1 MAMADGCDPPWSC
14 CVCHEPSALSH
25 NAFLSPICHLFA
37 PLVRCSAMLPAARDR
52 REHALDAA
60 LEHIGGRDLV
70 DARSSAP
77 AHRETSSPD
86 ARVTAIRRLT
96 AVAARYTPVPDALAQ
111 DQLAELHTMCEA
123 LANRT
128 PGREP
133 DGGPEIGVYTYDGD
147 TPQDARRS

>member
-1 MAMADGCDPPWSC
+1 MANGTAGSCDPSWSC

-25 NAFLSPICHLFA
+25 DEICHLFA

-60 LEHIGGRDLV
+60 LERIGGRDLV

-86 ARVTAIRRLT
+86 ARVTAIRRLA
-96 AVAARYTPVPDALAQ
+96 AVAAQYTPFPDAL
-111 DQLAELHTMCEA
+111 
-123 LANRT
+123 
-128 PGREP
+128 
-133 DGGPEIGVYTYDGD
+133 
-147 TPQDARRS
+147 DARLTGPLAARGITEPYPHQGEAIENVPR

>member
-1 MAMADGCDPPWSC
+1 MAMADGCDPPGSC

-25 NAFLSPICHLFA
+25 DAFFQVCHLFA

-60 LEHIGGRDLV
+60 LERIGGRDLV

-86 ARVTAIRRLT
+86 ARVTAIRRLA
-96 AVAARYTPVPDALAQ
+96 AVAAQSTPFPDAL
-111 DQLAELHTMCEA
+111 DPRLTGA
-123 LANRT
+123 LA
-128 PGREP
+128 
-133 DGGPEIGVYTYDGD
+133 
-147 TPQDARRS
+147 ARGITEL